1 MKLRHLLFGL
11 LAGVAFVACTNDD
24 DPAGASPVNGGDK
37 VATAPKY
44 MTVNFITSDGAAT
57 RAEGDVDENAIN
69 DAVFLF
75 FKNGAQVA
83 EPFEIAKKGADAV
96 NPQGPYAGQKDS
108 NWDGKT
114 AVVVLDNPKD
124 IPTSLVVLVNT
135 GKTKDYFSNK
145 TVADLQGEGFVAD
158 YSATT
163 NGIVMSNAV
172 YNDASGNVVG
182 APVIAANVCE
192 TPEAARDNAVQ
203 VNVDRVLAK
212 VSVTAKD
219 GLKPESGSDKIEVE
233 INGWGLVY
241 ENSQSFLV
249 KKLGTSYPNLPTS
262 FAWNDATNKRSY
274 WAESA
279 TYVRKNG
286 PSHKDAAKNSLGT
299 TLYTQENTASPT
311 AFTEGAETN
320 PTAVVVAATLKYK
333 ASADATATAQNL
345 YKFKGGV
352 YTEAD
357 LKILLANPFEYY
369 KESTSTTAATTFTK
383 LEADDYALDYEFPTE
398 ANKLESYQAKVN
410 LKLAESVKNVYD
422 AAGNEIEDLSTV
434 TDALKAAV
442 ETVEYWNGGATYY
455 YVPIK
460 QYINATTPTEFV
472 YGVVRNHSYQLNI
485 TSVKGLGTAVP
496 QPGVV
501 IVPITPVDGNY
512 YIAAEIKVLD
522 WKLVAQDVALGAE

>member
-1 MKLRHLLFGL
+1 M
-11 LAGVAFVACTNDD
+11 DW
-24 DPAGASPVNGGDK
+24 DP
-37 VATAPKY
+37 TAQAP
-44 MTVNFITSDGAAT
+44 N
-57 RAEGDVDENAIN
+57 N
-69 DAVFLF
+69 
-75 FKNGAQVA
+75 
-83 EPFEIAKKGADAV
+83 
-96 NPQGPYAGQKDS
+96 
-108 NWDGKT
+108 
-114 AVVVLDNPKD
+114 AVVVMKNPTD
-124 IPTSLVVLVNT
+124 IPTSLVVLINYT
-135 GKTKDYFSNK
+135 PKTEITKDNTTLTQLK
-145 TVADLQGEGFVAD
+145 AMVDD
-158 YSATT
+158 CSAT
-163 NGIVMSNAV
+163 NAFVMSNAV
-172 YNDASGNVVG
+172 YNDAAGNVIG
-182 APVIAANVCE
+182 APVSSDNVKE
-192 TPEAARDNAVQ
+192 TPEDAKKSPVK

-212 VSVTAKD
+212 VSVTAMN

-249 KKLGTSYPNLPTS
+249 KNLGTSYPNLPTS

-279 TYVRKNG
+279 DYVRKNG
-286 PSHKDAAKNSLGT
+286 PSHKDAAKNGLGT

-352 YTEAD
+352 YTEAG

-369 KESTSTTAATTFTK
+369 KESTSTTTTATTYTK
-383 LEADDYALDYEFPTE
+383 LEADDYELEYEFPTE

-410 LKLAESVKNVYD
+410 LKLAESVKKVYD
-422 AAGNEIEDLSTV
+422 AAGKEIEDLSTV
-434 TDALKAAV
+434 TNALKTAV

-496 QPGVV
+496 VTDQV

-512 YIAAEIKVLD
+512 YIAADIKVLE
-522 WKLVAQDVALGAE
+522 WKLVEQQVDLGAE